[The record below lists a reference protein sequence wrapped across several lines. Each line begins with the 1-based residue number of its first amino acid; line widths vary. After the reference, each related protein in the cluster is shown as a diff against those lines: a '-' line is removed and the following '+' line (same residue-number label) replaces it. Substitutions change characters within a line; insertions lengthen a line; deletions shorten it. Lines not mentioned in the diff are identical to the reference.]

1 MGWLL
6 GAGIGFFMGGPLGAV
21 MGGALQHLLSGAARK
36 QLQGNR
42 AATNGEQIFVAHL
55 IAIMTKISMA
65 DGSVS
70 DAERRTIHDFFA
82 KSLGYRGQEL
92 QFIDAIIN
100 ETIRVNPDLHETVK
114 AFDRFSGKE
123 QRLVLLD
130 LLYQIAVTDHVV
142 TTGEKEAIR
151 QVVATL
157 GISPEEHDRI
167 RSRHAAAKR
176 HDHYMELG
184 VDSSASNEEVKKAY
198 RQLASQYHPD
208 KVSHLGPELVAF
220 STNKFKSIN
229 EAYSAVRKERNL

>member
-21 MGGALQHLLSGAARK
+21 MGGALQHLLTGAARI

-70 DAERRTIHDFFA
+70 DAERKTIHDFFA
-82 KSLGYRGQEL
+82 KSLGYQGQEL
-92 QFIDAIIN
+92 QFIDAIIA
-100 ETIRVNPDLHETVK
+100 ETIRVDPDLHETVK
-114 AFDRFSGKE
+114 AFDRFAGKE

-130 LLYQIAVTDHVV
+130 LIYQIAVTDHVV
-142 TTGEKEAIR
+142 TKEEDAAIR
-151 QVVATL
+151 QVVTAL
-157 GISPEEHDRI
+157 GISQAEHDRI
-167 RSRHAAAKR
+167 RSRHAAAKK

-184 VDSSASNEEVKKAY
+184 LDASASDADVKKAY
-198 RQLASQYHPD
+198 RQLANQYHPD

-220 STNKFKSIN
+220 STNKFKDIN
-229 EAYSAVRKERNL
+229 GAYAAVRKERNL